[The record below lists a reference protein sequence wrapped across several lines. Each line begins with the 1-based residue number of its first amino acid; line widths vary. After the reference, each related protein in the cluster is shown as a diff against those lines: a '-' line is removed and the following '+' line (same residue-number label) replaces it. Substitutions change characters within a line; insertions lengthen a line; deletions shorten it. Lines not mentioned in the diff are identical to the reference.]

1 MLKHLVFKRG
11 KSNDRDMYFLLKV
24 LLTAQMPKP
33 LKDGT
38 PAGGNYIF
46 KVVAQ
51 VAKIEGL
58 TGNPTFPSGCLSQEE
73 RSEALMDIKAMLR
86 RGDVN
91 EIPFD
96 HPLKATPWPSLPA
109 PERALRPEI
118 SGAGAGA
125 YWRLFRPP

>member
-38 PAGGNYIF
+38 PAGGTYTF

-51 VAKIEGL
+51 VAKIGGL

-96 HPLKATPWPSLPA
+96 HPLKSSVWKYMT
-109 PERALRPEI
+109 
-118 SGAGAGA
+118 
-125 YWRLFRPP
+125 YFRPLHYFVQLDTGSAPVLLHS

>member
-86 RGDVN
+86 RGNLN

-96 HPLKATPWPSLPA
+96 HPLKASAWPSLQADQWHLPLPIAMPA
-109 PERALRPEI
+109 PHADTFSALM
-118 SGAGAGA
+118 
-125 YWRLFRPP
+125 

>member
-24 LLTAQMPKP
+24 LLTVQMPKP
-33 LKDGT
+33 LNDGT
-38 PAGGNYIF
+38 PAGGNYTF

-58 TGNPTFPSGCLSQEE
+58 TGSNPTFPSGCLTHDE

-86 RGDVN
+86 PGNIN
-91 EIPFD
+91 EIPFN
-96 HPLKATPWPSLPA
+96 HPLKSSPWPSLPA
-109 PERALRPEI
+109 DQWHLALPI
-118 SGAGAGA
+118 AMPAPHADAFSA
-125 YWRLFRPP
+125 LM